1 MLNLSNLWFAWSK
14 QNKLKDR
21 YEIDGRKSLGPSKYG
36 MVIKYKEK
44 KKDGQIRTV
53 RVVPKTKVVNQSR
66 FKQEINQMRY
76 LNHENI
82 TRLIE
87 LFEDD
92 KNLYFVLEYCD
103 GGSLFEKILLRYYL
117 KQSEARYLFQQIIN
131 SLNIAHRSAIC
142 QRDLRP
148 ESFHFINKDINNLD
162 IKLIDLGFQLIYVD
176 DYIKKS
182 NNQIIETSRQGKL
195 YFAAPEIFIG
205 KLTEKSEI
213 WASGV
218 ILHVLLTGELPFDG
232 KDENEIY
239 KNIQDNKIQLKTKG
253 IVSDLIEKILQPQE
267 KRYQI
272 FQIQKHQWM
281 SQQFSE
287 EEETLNINFSKFKL
301 LTQNNF
307 LQKIMRGYVAD
318 QVKQGFADNLRI
330 IFDQLD
336 NTGSGFIKIDLIQKS
351 LEKHQEH
358 EEILKLLKYVQTED
372 GTINYLDFMNQI
384 LEKRVFVD
392 EERIYKT
399 FKMFDLNNKG
409 KISNEN
415 LWEILSKLENYK
427 YITKEYCSLLISE
440 VDRDQDGEIEY
451 LEFIDMFFKRV

>member
-14 QNKLKDR
+14 QSKLKDH

-36 MVIKYKEK
+36 QVIKYKEK
-44 KKDGQIRTV
+44 KKDGQIRIV
-53 RVVPKTKVVNQSR
+53 KVVPKIKIINQLR
-66 FKQEINQMRY
+66 FKQEINQLRY

-92 KNLYFVLEYCD
+92 KNLYFVMEYCD
-103 GGSLFEKILLRYYL
+103 GGSLFEKILLRYRL
-117 KQSEARYLFQQIIN
+117 KQGEARYIFQQIIN
-131 SLNIAHRSAIC
+131 SLNIAHRSALC

-148 ESFHFINKDINNLD
+148 ESFHFINRDINNLD

-195 YFAAPEIFIG
+195 YFTAPEIFNG

-213 WASGV
+213 WAAGV
-218 ILHVLLTGELPFDG
+218 LLHVMLTGDLPFDG

-239 KNIQDNKIQLKTKG
+239 KNIQENKIQLKTKG
-253 IVSDLIEKILQPQE
+253 TVSDLIQKILQPQE

-281 SQQFSE
+281 SQQFNE
-287 EEETLNINFSKFKL
+287 EEEKLDINFCKL
-301 LTQNNF
+301 KELTQNNF

-318 QVKQGFADNLRI
+318 QVKQGLAENLRL

-336 NTGSGFIKIDLIQKS
+336 ISGSGFIKIDLIQKA
-351 LEKHQEH
+351 LEKQKEH
-358 EEILKLLKYVQTED
+358 EDILKLLKYVQTED

-392 EERIYKT
+392 EERIYNT
-399 FKMFDLNNKG
+399 FKIFDLNNKG

-415 LWEILSKLENYK
+415 LWEILSKIENYK
-427 YITKEYCSLLISE
+427 YITKEYCSLLINE